1 MSVATRFNVVWIIR
15 DLQHIKC
22 GFVDYWKY
30 EPLNKQLVSN
40 QTEQWNEEFIFRER
54 EFQPRFI
61 SPSSYEYTLAK
72 KWRDLYVE
80 EEDKK
85 ARLDLELRD
94 ARYKLEIEMESA
106 LQEQEAMKMREGMI
120 KIICELY
127 LAQLPVE
134 MRIKLTNASLEC
146 PFKRLKGII
155 QWERTQ
161 KV

>member
-1 MSVATRFNVVWIIR
+1 M
-15 DLQHIKC
+15 
-22 GFVDYWKY
+22 
-30 EPLNKQLVSN
+30 QLVSN
-40 QTEQWNEEFIFRER
+40 QAEQWNEEFIFRER

-134 MRIKLTNASLEC
+134 ICIKLTNASLEF